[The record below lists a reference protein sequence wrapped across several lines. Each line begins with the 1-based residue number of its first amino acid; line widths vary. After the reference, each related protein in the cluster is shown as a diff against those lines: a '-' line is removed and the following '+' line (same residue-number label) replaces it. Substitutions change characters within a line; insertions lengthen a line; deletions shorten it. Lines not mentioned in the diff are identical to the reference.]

1 MSKLIKRRSFLKGA
15 AVVGAGA
22 AAVAASNLA
31 APAIA
36 QGKRELKMV
45 TTWPKNFPGLSDQL
59 PYIAV
64 HSSSVSCLQFV

>member
-15 AVVGAGA
+15 AVAGA
-22 AAVAASNLA
+22 AAVAASNLV

-45 TTWPKNFPGLSDQL
+45 T
-59 PYIAV
+59 
-64 HSSSVSCLQFV
+64 

>member
-15 AVVGAGA
+15 AVAGA
-22 AAVAASNLA
+22 SVTAVAAANLA

-45 TTWPKNFPGLSDQL
+45 TTWPKHFPGLG
-59 PYIAV
+59 PTAETK
-64 HSSSVSCLQFV
+64 